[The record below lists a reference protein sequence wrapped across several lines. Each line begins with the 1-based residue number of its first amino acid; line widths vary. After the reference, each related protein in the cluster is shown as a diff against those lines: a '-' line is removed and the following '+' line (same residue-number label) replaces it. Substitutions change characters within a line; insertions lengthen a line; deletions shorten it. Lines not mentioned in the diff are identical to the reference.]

1 MFDAHSADG
10 TVCHR
15 HNLIC
20 LQPVDKVNLR
30 TLGKDLNLVHSGPDL
45 TVRQHVRD
53 QLNSE
58 VRHTDTPGE
67 TKLHK

>member
-20 LQPVDKVNLR
+20 LQPVDKVNLC

-45 TVRQHVRD
+45 TVGQHVRD

-58 VRHTDTPGE
+58 VRHADTPGE